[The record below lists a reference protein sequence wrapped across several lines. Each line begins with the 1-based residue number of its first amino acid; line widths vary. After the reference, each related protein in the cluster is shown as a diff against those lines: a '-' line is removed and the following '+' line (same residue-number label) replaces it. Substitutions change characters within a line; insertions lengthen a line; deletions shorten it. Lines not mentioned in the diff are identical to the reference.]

1 MVRCGRRGLLLSGLH
16 EIRHHVRPAQGVES
30 LLGRELLKHVAGLC
44 LLRQGPLNY
53 DFFFTADE
61 CFSSCTVHLY
71 MCTGHVIR

>member
-53 DFFFTADE
+53 EFFLPLMSALVHVQYI
-61 CFSSCTVHLY
+61 CTCVLD
-71 MCTGHVIR
+71 M